1 MTNKKSEAALLKK
14 VWDIANVLAAAGVGF
29 TDYITQLT
37 YILFLKMDSEKEELG
52 LGSSI
57 PEGCKWEDLQGVS
70 GTDLV
75 EKYEEILKELS
86 KCAGVIGT
94 IFTKASNK
102 IDQPTKLAK
111 VIEMVESE
119 NWYMMEGDFKG
130 AIYEAILEKNGQ
142 DKKSAAGQYF
152 TPRSLI
158 QAMVEVT
165 NPRITETV
173 ADPACG
179 TGGFLL
185 AAYEHMRT
193 QSKDIEKQKFLKNN
207 SLFGADNTSLVVTLA
222 SMNLYLHDIGVN
234 KSPIVYQDS
243 LLDTSDNMYDV
254 ILANPPFGTRPQG
267 SGEVSV
273 VRTDFEKTPD
283 NQVNFLQHIMSIV
296 KTGGRVAIVLPDN
309 VLTDTGATER
319 VREKLLKE
327 FNLHTILRLPTGIFY
342 ANSIKT
348 SVLFFEKGKPTD
360 DIWVYDY
367 RVGIKHTLV
376 QKPMK
381 REHLQDFVDCFCS
394 GHFGDR
400 KETYSESNPNGRWRC
415 FSHEEVIA
423 KESHSLE
430 FKWLDFGEDDE
441 RTVPEVLDDIYR
453 EASGIVE
460 LVNYLKNYFDEE
472 SVLEDVDSAS
482 EVIDKLI
489 KSRMIFSED
498 LDVLMLKIVEAGL
511 SGKLVKLNEV
521 NESADIA
528 YARGLEEKG
537 KMKAA
542 GKLNPESKLPEI
554 TEEDV
559 FFTIPESWKWVYIG
573 DIFQHNTGK
582 ALNSS
587 KPEGVEC
594 DYITTSNL
602 YWNRFELEKVKKM
615 PFTENEME
623 KCTVKKGDLL
633 VCEGGDYG
641 RSAIWNFDYDI
652 KIQNHVHRLR
662 AYTNINVKF
671 YYYVFWL
678 YKRKGWIDG
687 KGIGLQG
694 LSSKK
699 LHRIVV
705 PFPPIE
711 EQNLIVSEIERL
723 IK

>member
-1 MTNKKSEAALLKK
+1 
-14 VWDIANVLAAAGVGF
+14 
-29 TDYITQLT
+29 
-37 YILFLKMDSEKEELG
+37 
-52 LGSSI
+52 
-57 PEGCKWEDLQGVS
+57 
-70 GTDLV
+70 
-75 EKYEEILKELS
+75 
-86 KCAGVIGT
+86 
-94 IFTKASNK
+94 
-102 IDQPTKLAK
+102 
-111 VIEMVESE
+111 MVEGE

-130 AIYEAILEKNGQ
+130 VIYEAILEKNGQ

-165 NPRITETV
+165 NPQITETV

-185 AAYEHMRT
+185 AAYEHMKT
-193 QSKDIEKQKFLKNN
+193 QSKEIEKQKFLKN
-207 SLFGADNTSLVVTLA
+207 SALFGADNTSLVVTLA
-222 SMNLYLHDIGVN
+222 SMNLYLHDIGIN
-234 KSPIVYQDS
+234 KSPIAYQDS
-243 LLDTSDNMYDV
+243 LLDTSDKMYDV

-342 ANSIKT
+342 ANNIKT

-381 REHLQDFVDCFCS
+381 REHLQDFVDCFCT
-394 GHFGDR
+394 GHIEDR
-400 KETYSESNPNGRWRC
+400 KETYSELNPNGRWRR
-415 FSHEEVIA
+415 FSHEEVME

-430 FKWLDFGEDDE
+430 FKWLDFGEEDE

-453 EASGIVE
+453 EAAGIVE
-460 LVNYLKNYFDEE
+460 LVNYLKSYFDED
-472 SVLEDVDSAS
+472 SVLEDIDSAS
-482 EVIDKLI
+482 EVIDKLM
-489 KSRMIFSED
+489 KSRVSFSED
-498 LDVLMLKIVEAGL
+498 LDVLMLKIIEAGL
-511 SGKLVKLNEV
+511 SGKLVKIENV
-521 NESADIA
+521 QESAVMA
-528 YARGLEEKG
+528 YERGLKEKE
-537 KMKAA
+537 KLKKA

-554 TEEDV
+554 TEEDI
-559 FFTIPESWKWVYIG
+559 FFTIPKSWKWVYIG

-587 KPEGVEC
+587 KQEGIVC

-602 YWNRFELEKVKKM
+602 YWNRFKLEKVKKM
-615 PFTENEME
+615 PFTEKEME

-641 RSAIWNFDYDI
+641 RSAIWNFDYEI

-662 AYTNINVKF
+662 PFTNINVKF

-678 YKRKGWIDG
+678 YKKKGWIDG

-705 PFPPIE
+705 PFPSIE